1 MESDIRHP
9 ILMLTTLRCPSCGA
23 PVVWND
29 KTCNYCGSIVL
40 VSQPAELALP
50 AVAHA
55 QKLAGQMR
63 ERLALN
69 PYDGDA
75 YYQLGLA
82 TFTLGRYDQAEN
94 AFDQAQR
101 YLPGSAVAH
110 YFKGLAMLLSKQEDI
125 LGIADFRLR
134 AIQSELE
141 MARELDPQLH
151 VAEAYLQLL
160 QGLQLRNQEKYR
172 AALAPLKEA
181 ADALPDLAVIHKVLA
196 ACYFQIGDLNQ
207 VIASAQRAFEMRPT
221 DIDLAYMLGVA
232 HARLEQFD
240 AMEKYAH
247 RVALLRGDATQ
258 WYQVVREFIGQ
269 FD

>member
-1 MESDIRHP
+1 
-9 ILMLTTLRCPSCGA
+9 MLTTLRCPSCGA
-23 PVVWND
+23 PVQMNEP
-29 KTCNYCGSIVL
+29 TCDYCGSIVL

-50 AVAHA
+50 AIAQA
-55 QKLAGQMR
+55 QKLAAQMR

-110 YFKGLAMLLSKQEDI
+110 YFKGLAMLLAKQEDI

-134 AIQSELE
+134 GIQRQLE
-141 MARELDPQLH
+141 TARELDPNLH
-151 VAEAYLQLL
+151 VTDAYLDFLK
-160 QGLQLRNQEKYR
+160 GLQLRNQEKYR
-172 AALAPLKEA
+172 DALAPLQQA
-181 ADALPDLAVIHKVLA
+181 AKQLPDLAIIYKVLA
-196 ACYFQIGDLNQ
+196 ACYFQIGDVPN
-207 VIASAQRAFEMRPT
+207 VIQSAKRAFELRPT
-221 DIDLAYMLGVA
+221 DIDLAFMLGVA
-232 HARLEQFD
+232 HARLAQFNE
-240 AMEKYAH
+240 MEKYAR
-247 RVALLRGDATQ
+247 RVALLRGDTTE
-258 WYQVVREFIGQ
+258 WYQVVREFHGQ